1 MCWCSGD
8 QIPETPLKIEIG
20 RSTWPFRLRITVHF
34 DGKKIGRS
42 KRARCTILVIHA
54 APEDEAL
61 HEETENR
68 NTNLASRGTKQTK
81 ARRRSS
87 WIGSSSTMF
96 SRFFHKSPPQQ
107 RPQVHKQTLFTLI
120 ADSSIFDF
128 FFLAVKNAGAECLET
143 FCFFLLNSNSASVWA
158 YILMQI
164 LQLTLFL
171 NIFGVVQQQDVVQDS
186 FPSPNFDPRVALH
199 HGVPSTAS
207 ILAFDNIQ
215 RLLAV
220 GTLWVIC
227 FALLWNNAF
236 CSCFLL
242 YWNSPFLRIPKWNF
256 IS

>member
-1 MCWCSGD
+1 MG
-8 QIPETPLKIEIG
+8 PV
-20 RSTWPFRLRITVHF
+20 LRITVHF

-107 RPQVHKQTLFTLI
+107 RPQ
-120 ADSSIFDF
+120 
-128 FFLAVKNAGAECLET
+128 
-143 FCFFLLNSNSASVWA
+143 
-158 YILMQI
+158 
-164 LQLTLFL
+164 
-171 NIFGVVQQQDVVQDS
+171 QQDVVQDS

-220 GTLWVIC
+220 GTLDGKIKLFGGDNIEGTLISPKQASFKNLEFLENQGFLASVSSDNEIQVWDLKSKQIASALQWESVITSFSVIMAPVTC
-227 FALLWNNAF
+227 KILVQMIFYLHLHAT
-236 CSCFLL
+236 CS
-242 YWNSPFLRIPKWNF
+242 KKT
-256 IS
+256 